1 MKKDY
6 CVKEFPKI
14 PLFLEKEGKIFWNE
28 EELEVIMYIS
38 RGNNQKKQM
47 QNSKYKNKKKIS
59 TLW

>member
-1 MKKDY
+1 MIWDRLIKKDY

-38 RGNNQKKQM
+38 RGNNQK
-47 QNSKYKNKKKIS
+47 
-59 TLW
+59 